1 MAEAK
6 AVKVIFGEG
15 YAGNIRVMI
24 GPEEIPNIRSVK
36 LPEVKPGE
44 LPEIEIKM
52 LAPKLTV
59 EDKTQD
65 SVVEMEEVD
74 LDLKP
79 EASEVKVVDVRSTPP
94 DVVKRSSSRKSA
106 K

>member
-6 AVKVIFGEG
+6 SVKVIFGEG

-24 GPEEIPNIRSVK
+24 GSEEIPNIRSIK

-52 LAPKLTV
+52 LAPKLV
-59 EDKTQD
+59 IEDKTKD
-65 SVVEMEEVD
+65 DVAEMEEVD

-79 EASEVKVVDVRSTPP
+79 EVKVVDTRPTPP
-94 DVVKRSSSRKSA
+94 SKSTSKKSA